1 MQGGKPELLSE
12 RAANRSWALK
22 RQNAGL
28 KDGAADF
35 PTSKKGLKSADRQK
49 QKRRGLPFG
58 NPLLKAAATYS
69 PTVRSTIG
77 DAGLNFSVRN
87 GKRWSPGAIAT

>member
-1 MQGGKPELLSE
+1 MQGGKHELLSE

-49 QKRRGLPFG
+49 KKGGDFRSEIPSSRRRLPTLPQCAVPSAMPGLTSLFG
-58 NPLLKAAATYS
+58 MG
-69 PTVRSTIG
+69 RG
-77 DAGLNFSVRN
+77 
-87 GKRWSPGAIAT
+87 GAPAP

>member
-1 MQGGKPELLSE
+1 MHL
-12 RAANRSWALK
+12 
-22 RQNAGL
+22 
-28 KDGAADF
+28 ADE
-35 PTSKKGLKSADRQK
+35 PSKNNPFVPDSYNCPHKSADRQK

>member
-1 MQGGKPELLSE
+1 MLHFYKACKNAKPHKFDS
-12 RAANRSWALK
+12 
-22 RQNAGL
+22 
-28 KDGAADF
+28 
-35 PTSKKGLKSADRQK
+35 PTVRKK
-49 QKRRGLPFG
+49 QKRRGLPIG

-77 DAGLNFSVRN
+77 DARLNFSVRN